1 MIPSC
6 TYISQEGLYARI
18 MHKACKPVL
27 AYRYGCSCIH
37 RGYNLSLPHL
47 RLREIAA
54 VSDVRIMLVDGA
66 QEQQVRGVVSS
77 QETRW
82 RSHHASR
89 VAGLQPTICDDVKI
103 CTAPPTQKSRA
114 KIVNNNFQVWY
125 GSIMV
130 LVFITHAVTCYS
142 NGVCEGVFILPDGC
156 MDPRVFLE
164 LLYFTGDT
172 RVI

>member
-1 MIPSC
+1 MQSHGWQQWSLLHPSTRRWERGMIPSC

-114 KIVNNNFQVWY
+114 FSGVVW
-125 GSIMV
+125 
-130 LVFITHAVTCYS
+130 FNYS
-142 NGVCEGVFILPDGC
+142 TSLHHSCC
-156 MDPRVFLE
+156 H
-164 LLYFTGDT
+164 LLQ
-172 RVI
+172 